1 MSLLPDSR
9 QRAPFAHQSSSA
21 DLRSAHNLSS
31 LRSPPSSS
39 HPQAPWIPSSISP
52 EPQSNQHQQSYRP
65 EKSSSLWGAP
75 LTRKDSNDL
84 SPGGYADNP
93 YDSSVPGNSYLVD
106 GSTGQRRN
114 SISASSSRASSPG
127 PFSLP
132 QFSIPGFATIRFV
145 SLCFLWYTC
154 SAVSNNT
161 GKVILNNFKYPVTL
175 TIVQF
180 FFVAGCCI
188 ICSRP
193 ELGWTP
199 RLRSPTRAILKGILP
214 MAAFQVGGHI
224 FGSLAI
230 SRVPVSTVHTIK
242 ALSPLFTVMA
252 YALLFGVSY
261 SPATYLSLLPLTL
274 GVMLA
279 SSADISFNNFFGL
292 VCALGST
299 VIFVT
304 QNIFFKKIMPTPGS
318 TETGGA
324 TPKLD
329 KINLLYFSSGMAF
342 LLMIPV
348 WLYSDAWR
356 LLDLWLH
363 PIAKSGGP
371 SVSFYFFINGTV
383 HFAQNLIA
391 FSLLSSTSPVTY
403 SIASLVKRIAVIC
416 LAIIWFK
423 QSVFFVQAMG
433 IALTAVGLWMYNNAK
448 RDVEKG
454 EKKMRQV
461 EAVREGMLPTTKV
474 DQRILEGRA
483 NLDPLAY
490 GGKASPK
497 PTYPTNYN
505 HQLQMPLSTSTSFKK
520 ALYTQPPPP
529 PTANSLTQTKT
540 AHINAEA
547 SYPSPP
553 NSITSSP
560 PAEPVFTNSHPRHR
574 RLSESKQDGFR
585 LPPAITARSSTI
597 EEEGSGMSMDT
608 AKVGI
613 VA

>member
-1 MSLLPDSR
+1 MSLMPDSR
-9 QRAPFAHQSSSA
+9 QRAPFSHQSSSA
-21 DLRSAHNLSS
+21 DLTSAQNLAS
-31 LRSPPSSS
+31 LRSPPSQS
-39 HPQAPWIPSSISP
+39 HPQAPWIPTGAAP
-52 EPQSNQHQQSYRP
+52 EPQPAQPYRS
-65 EKSSSLWGAP
+65 EKSPIWGAP
-75 LTRKDSNDL
+75 MVRKDSNDF
-84 SPGGYADNP
+84 SSSGYTDNS
-93 YDSSVPGNSYLVD
+93 YGLSVPNTTY
-106 GSTGQRRN
+106 STDTTIHPRRN
-114 SISASSSRASSPG
+114 SVSATSSRASSPG

-132 QFSIPGFATIRFV
+132 QFTIPGYPTIRFV

-161 GKVILNNFKYPVTL
+161 GKIILNNFRYPVTL

-188 ICSRP
+188 ICSRK
-193 ELGWTP
+193 ELNWTP
-199 RLRSPTRAILKGILP
+199 RLRSPTRSILKGILP

-279 SSADISFNNFFGL
+279 SSADISFSNFFGL

-299 VIFVT
+299 IIFVT
-304 QNIFFKKIMPTPGS
+304 QNLFFKKMMPTPGA

-348 WLYSDAWR
+348 WLYTDAWR
-356 LLDLWLH
+356 LIDLWSH
-363 PIAKSGGP
+363 PVIKAGGP
-371 SVSFYFFINGTV
+371 SIPFYFFLNGTV

-423 QSVFFVQAMG
+423 QSVFFVQAVG

-461 EAVREGMLPTTKV
+461 EAVRDGMLPTTKA
-474 DQRILEGRA
+474 DQRILEGRGTI
-483 NLDPLAY
+483 DPLAY
-490 GGKASPK
+490 GKASLK
-497 PTYPTNYN
+497 PTYPTNYG
-505 HQLQMPLSTSTSFKK
+505 QIPISTSTSFKK
-520 ALYTQPPPP
+520 NGFVPPPP
-529 PTANSLTQTKT
+529 SNIPIAMV
-540 AHINAEA
+540 NAEA

-553 NSITSSP
+553 ASTASSP
-560 PAEPVFTNSHPRHR
+560 PTEPTLKVSLPRQR
-574 RLSESKQDGFR
+574 RLSIETKDNFR
-585 LPPAITARSSTI
+585 LPPSAAPRDAAIN
-597 EEEGSGMSMDT
+597 EEVSGISMDSS
-608 AKVGI
+608 KVSI
-613 VA
+613 IA

>member
-21 DLRSAHNLSS
+21 DLRSAQNLSS
-31 LRSPPSSS
+31 LRSPPSTS
-39 HPQAPWIPSSISP
+39 HPQAPWISSSVSP
-52 EPQSNQHQQSYRP
+52 EPQTTQQQHQQNYRP

-75 LTRKDSNDL
+75 LTRKDSNDH
-84 SPGGYADNP
+84 STGGYVDNP
-93 YDSSVPGNSYLVD
+93 YALSVPGNSYNVD
-106 GSTGQRRN
+106 GSTNQRRN

-127 PFSLP
+127 PFTLP

-154 SAVSNNT
+154 SAISNNT

-292 VCALGST
+292 LCALGST

-304 QNIFFKKIMPTPGS
+304 QNIFFKKIMPTPGAS
-318 TETGGA
+318 EAGGA
-324 TPKLD
+324 PHKLD

-348 WLYSDAWR
+348 WIYSDAWR

-363 PIAKSGGP
+363 PIAKTGGP
-371 SVSFYFFINGTV
+371 SVTFYFFINGTV

-461 EAVREGMLPTTKV
+461 EAVREGMLPTTKA
-474 DQRILEGRA
+474 DQRILEGKA

-505 HQLQMPLSTSTSFKK
+505 HQMPLSTSTSFKK
-520 ALYTQPPPP
+520 ALFTQAPPPP
-529 PTANSLTQTKT
+529 SHNNVQSTHGHS
-540 AHINAEA
+540 NAEA

-553 NSITSSP
+553 NSTTSSP
-560 PAEPVFTNSHPRHR
+560 PAEAVYTNSHPRHR
-574 RLSESKQDGFR
+574 RLSESKQEFR
-585 LPPAITARSSTI
+585 LPPSIASRATTI
-597 EEEGSGMSMDT
+597 EEEGSGLSIDT
-608 AKVGI
+608 PKVGI